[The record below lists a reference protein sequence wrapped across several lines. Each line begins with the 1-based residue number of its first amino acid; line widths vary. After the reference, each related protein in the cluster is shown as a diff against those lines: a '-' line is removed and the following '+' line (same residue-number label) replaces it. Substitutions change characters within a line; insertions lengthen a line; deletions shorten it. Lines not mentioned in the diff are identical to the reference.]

1 MSDLRGFRLAWV
13 FVALTLVAG
22 GGLLYGGLP
31 VAASDEHDEVRELR
45 TRGDILPL
53 AEILGRPELA
63 GKRVLEAE
71 LERKKGRM
79 VYELEMLESDGQVS
93 KGLFDATTG
102 EALGRDWED

>member
-1 MSDLRGFRLAWV
+1 MARL
-13 FVALTLVAG
+13 FVKLALVAG
-22 GGLLYGGLP
+22 GGLFYGGLP

-93 KGLFDATTG
+93 KGFFDAATG